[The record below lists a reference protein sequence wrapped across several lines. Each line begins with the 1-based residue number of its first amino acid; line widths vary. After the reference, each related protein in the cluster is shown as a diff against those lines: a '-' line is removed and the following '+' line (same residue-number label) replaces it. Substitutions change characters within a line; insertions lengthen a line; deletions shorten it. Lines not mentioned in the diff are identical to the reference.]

1 MSNAEKREYGVDQLL
16 RQVMADDLPE
26 DLKAEM
32 RTQIRDFKPAPKN
45 NNRLL
50 LAAASL
56 VLVVLGGYLQI
67 TGSRSP
73 LADSLATL
81 QTAMSFSI
89 EVERTSSMV
98 CEVQLRRLGGD
109 TLHYDIFWAPPQKTR
124 IDVKAKD
131 GKKLQTLW
139 IVDDFAWVLDH
150 GQSSVT
156 RRITVQELEN
166 SLFQPV
172 MGLST
177 PQRIAARMD
186 GRWQL
191 QTFRR
196 QGNCDVGNYRIIHP
210 QDQQD
215 IQLTVDVCTFLPER
229 ILLSVPVT
237 GPFGRMD
244 HIHMSVRFAWNGTFP
259 PSLFQIPG
267 STEGGGVLPQSQHKQ
282 EEL

>member
-1 MSNAEKREYGVDQLL
+1 MSNAEKREYGVDQVL

-26 DLKAEM
+26 ELKVEM

-45 NNRLL
+45 YNRLL

-56 VLVVLGGYLQI
+56 VLVFLGGYLQI

-89 EVERTSSMV
+89 EMERTASMG
-98 CEVQLRRLGGD
+98 CDVQLQRLGGEE
-109 TLHYDIFWAPPQKTR
+109 LLYDIFWAPPHKTR

-131 GKKLQTLW
+131 GKMKQTLW
-139 IVDDFAWVLDH
+139 IVDDVAWVLDH
-150 GQSSVT
+150 GQSSVA
-156 RRITVQELEN
+156 RRTTVQELEN

-172 MGLST
+172 LGLST

-191 QTFRR
+191 QTLRR
-196 QGNCDVGNYRIIHP
+196 QGKCDVGNYRIIHP

-215 IQLTVDVCTFLPER
+215 IQLTVDVCTFLPEK

-244 HIHMSVRFAWNGTFP
+244 HIHMSVRFTWNGTCP
-259 PSLFQIPG
+259 PSLFRVPG
-267 STEGGGVLPQSQHKQ
+267 ATDGGGMLPQAQHKQ